1 MVEMIATATEVQNNF
16 GFYLRVVMDG
26 QEVIITKN
34 GTEVGRFVPRD
45 KAVSFLTDS
54 LAGIL
59 HSDVSIDEAREDALR
74 KKYEVVH

>member
-34 GTEVGRFVPRD
+34 GTEVGRFVPKD
-45 KAVSFLTDS
+45 KAVSY
-54 LAGIL
+54 
-59 HSDVSIDEAREDALR
+59 LR
-74 KKYEVVH
+74 FPYRNTSFRCFN